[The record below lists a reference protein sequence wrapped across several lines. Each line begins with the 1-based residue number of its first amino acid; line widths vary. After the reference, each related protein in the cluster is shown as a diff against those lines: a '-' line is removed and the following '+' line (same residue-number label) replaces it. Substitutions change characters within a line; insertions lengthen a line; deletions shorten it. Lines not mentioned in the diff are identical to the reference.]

1 GGRRAGFVGGTA
13 QHRQGVGVRPVE
25 PVAAILR
32 RHPGPP
38 ADLEPLIEIEL
49 VDPQHDVSA
58 GQHTE
63 DGQLPDEGVPVAV
76 LQRVVKAR
84 IPLIDQHRDAHHR
97 EFDCEHG
104 GEQRTAGEAVFG
116 AKVRDGE
123 PPDGGERRS
132 QAGQGILRVTCL
144 RRRKRAV
151 PATAATRRGNETAQR
166 DNAANR
172 ALWIGADLSKLS
184 HCRWNTN
191 WGRAVHYTERFP
203 EAADRTRE
211 DSHMS
216 TEKLTSK
223 VATRRRFVLAAGVSA
238 AAVAAPNVVSAQ
250 GPISMRWQSTW
261 PSKDIFHEYALDY
274 AKKVN
279 DMTGGDLKIEVLPAG
294 AGVPAFGLLDAVS
307 KGTLDGGHGV
317 LVYHYG
323 KQTALAL
330 WGSGPG
336 YAMDANMLLAWHKY
350 GGGKELLAKLY
361 ASLGLNVVSFPYGP
375 MYTQPLGWDKKPIT
389 KPENFQGL
397 KFRTVGLS
405 IDVFQAMGAAVNALP
420 GGEIVSAM
428 DRGLIEA
435 AEFNNASSD
444 RILGFADVSKICML
458 QSYHQ
463 NAEQLEITF
472 NKTKFDSLPD
482 KMKAIIANGVEAASQ
497 DMQWKSIDRYSKDY
511 IELQTKDN
519 VKFYKT
525 PDSVLKKQ
533 LEVYDVVA
541 AKKSAENPLFK
552 EIVESQVAFAR
563 RATQWEQDTVVSRKM
578 VFDHY
583 FGPQGVA
590 KKT

>member
-1 GGRRAGFVGGTA
+1 MT
-13 QHRQGVGVRPVE
+13 RPTK
-25 PVAAILR
+25 
-32 RHPGPP
+32 HK
-38 ADLEPLIEIEL
+38 
-49 VDPQHDVSA
+49 
-58 GQHTE
+58 T
-63 DGQLPDEGVPVAV
+63 
-76 LQRVVKAR
+76 
-84 IPLIDQHRDAHHR
+84 
-97 EFDCEHG
+97 
-104 GEQRTAGEAVFG
+104 T
-116 AKVRDGE
+116 
-123 PPDGGERRS
+123 
-132 QAGQGILRVTCL
+132 
-144 RRRKRAV
+144 
-151 PATAATRRGNETAQR
+151 
-166 DNAANR
+166 
-172 ALWIGADLSKLS
+172 
-184 HCRWNTN
+184 
-191 WGRAVHYTERFP
+191 
-203 EAADRTRE
+203 
-211 DSHMS
+211 
-216 TEKLTSK
+216 
-223 VATRRRFVLAAGVSA
+223 TRRRFLKVAAAGAVST
-238 AAVAAPNVVSAQ
+238 VAAPAVVSAQ
-250 GPISMRWQSTW
+250 GPISMRFQSTW

-274 AKKVN
+274 AKTVN
-279 DMTGGDLKIEVLPAG
+279 DMTGGDLKIDVLPAG
-294 AGVPAFGLLDAVS
+294 AVVPAFGLIDAVS

-323 KQTALAL
+323 KQNALAL

-361 ASLGLNVVSFPYGP
+361 ASVGLNVVSFPYGP
-375 MYTQPLGWDKKPIT
+375 MATQPLGWFKKPVT
-389 KPENFQGL
+389 SVDDLKGL
-397 KFRTVGLS
+397 KYRTVGIS
-405 IDVFQAMGAAVNALP
+405 IDMFTAMGAAVNALP

-435 AEFNNASSD
+435 AEFNNATSD